1 MDRVGAVV
9 AGHICLDII
18 PHIPRVNLQ
27 TSLKPGVVIEIGP
40 AIMATGG
47 LVSNTGRTLH
57 RLGIPTQ
64 LMAKVGDDEF
74 GRIILNLLADD
85 DPALAQDMIVA
96 PGETSS
102 YTVVISPQ
110 DIDRAFLHCPGANHT
125 FEAADVPYDRLRGAR
140 LFHFGYPQM
149 MRCMYADDGAQL
161 VDMFRRAKEAG
172 VITSLDMAMPD
183 PNGPSGQV
191 NWRRVLERTLPY
203 VDIFLPSLDEL
214 LFMLRRYVPPPPL
227 PADSIITDVAA
238 EMLGMGTKIMVLKL
252 GSRGLYLR
260 VGPDG
265 APFLGDG
272 GWRNRE
278 LWAPCF
284 QAEPL
289 VGTTG
294 AGDATIAGFL
304 AAILRG
310 QPVEAALTSAVAVG
324 ACNVEAADALSG
336 VRPWAETQDRIRAGW
351 ARMSVTIDVAGWA
364 WNADHALWVGP
375 YDSALAGR
383 DAGSR
388 D

>member
-1 MDRVGAVV
+1 MV

-18 PHIPRVNLQ
+18 PHMPRVNLQ
-27 TSLKPGVVIEIGP
+27 TSLKPGVVIEIGS

-47 LVSNTGRTLH
+47 PVSNTGRNLH

-64 LMAKVGDDEF
+64 LMAKVGEDDF
-74 GRIILNLLADD
+74 GKIILNLLTAD
-85 DPALAQDMIVA
+85 DPALAQNMIVA
-96 PGETSS
+96 PGEVSS
-102 YTVVISPQ
+102 YTIVISPQ
-110 DIDRAFLHCPGANHT
+110 DIDRSFLHCAGANHT
-125 FEAADVPYDRLRGAR
+125 FAAADVPYERLREVR
-140 LFHFGYPQM
+140 LFHFGYPPL
-149 MRCMYADDGAQL
+149 MRQMYADDGAQL
-161 VDMFRRAKEAG
+161 ADMFCRAKEMG

-238 EMLGMGTKIMVLKL
+238 EMMGMGAHVMVLKL

-265 APFLGDG
+265 APFLGDD

-284 QAEPL
+284 QADSL

-310 QPVEAALTSAVAVG
+310 LPVEAALTSAVGVG

-336 VRPWAETQDRIRAGW
+336 VRSWEDTQARIRAGW
-351 ARMSVTIDVAGWA
+351 ARLPVTIDAAGWT
-364 WNADHALWVGP
+364 WNAEHALWIGP
-375 YDSALAGR
+375 YDSVLAGHSSG
-383 DAGSR
+383 D
-388 D
+388 